1 MKLKRFIFL
10 FFCVGAIGLSGV
22 KVRALLP
29 QEPALPGELPFV
41 RVEDLK
47 DISAS
52 ANDPEIEPLNER
64 LNDNPDDYEAR
75 LLKGLLLF
83 QKGLLVEAIYELQD
97 LTGRA
102 PRFQLAHLVLGDL
115 LIARYGR
122 FQPLQADRLDM
133 ELAEVSKTQI
143 AHLQSEAR
151 ARLTGYLSL
160 VGNTAVPE
168 VLLSLSPETKYA
180 LVVDKSKNRLYVF
193 SNSGAGLPPTL
204 IDHFYIVL
212 GKVPG
217 NKLKEG
223 DLKTP
228 NGVYFVT
235 SYLADEELPPL
246 YGAGA
251 FPVNYPNEFDRRL
264 KKTGR
269 GIWLH
274 GTDKSLYS
282 RPPLDSEGC
291 VVLTNDEFDE
301 ITQYVEVGR
310 TPIVISDRVN
320 WISSQ
325 QWLGENIEIQAA
337 LETWRQRWES
347 ADTGR
352 YLQFYAS
359 DFWSDGYDLTHWK
372 QYKKQVFAGKTYQK
386 IELTDLSLLAY
397 PLHDDKRPMVVANF
411 VQRYR
416 SNNYNGDM
424 RKRLYLVKEDRHWQ
438 ILYEGPQ

>member
-1 MKLKRFIFL
+1 MKFKRLL
-10 FFCVGAIGLSGV
+10 FSILLVVAIGFSGARV
-22 KVRALLP
+22 GALLP
-29 QEPALPGELPFV
+29 EPPPAREQLSLVRPELSTGV
-41 RVEDLK
+41 ADLVG
-47 DISAS
+47 
-52 ANDPEIEPLNER
+52 DPEIEPLMAR
-64 LNDNPDDYEAR
+64 LQNNPDDYEAH

-83 QKGLLVEAIYELQD
+83 QKGLLSAAIDELTD
-97 LTGRA
+97 LTTRA
-102 PRFQLAHLVLGDL
+102 PKFQLAHLVLGDL

-122 FQPLQADRLDM
+122 FEPLQADQLGI
-133 ELAEVSKTQI
+133 ELEDSYQLQI
-143 AHLQSEAR
+143 GWLQSEAR

-168 VLLSLSPETKYA
+168 MLLSLSAETQYA

-193 SNSGAGLPPTL
+193 YNPGAGLPPTL

-217 NKLKEG
+217 DKVREG

-235 SYLADEELPPL
+235 SYLADEQLPPL
-246 YGAGA
+246 YGTGA

-291 VVLTNDEFDE
+291 VVLTNDEFNE
-301 ITQYVEVGR
+301 ISQYVEVGR
-310 TPIVISDRVN
+310 TPVIISDQVK
-320 WISSQ
+320 WVSSQ
-325 QWLGENIEIQAA
+325 QWLSRNIEIQAA

-347 ADTGR
+347 ADAKR
-352 YLQFYAS
+352 YLQFYADS
-359 DFWSDGYDLTHWK
+359 FWSDNYDLRRWEE
-372 QYKKQVFAGKTYQK
+372 YKKQVFAAKTFQK
-386 IELTDLSLLAY
+386 IELSDLSLLAY
-397 PLHDDKRPMVVANF
+397 PRSEEQRPMVVANF

-424 RKRLYLVKEDRHWQ
+424 RKRLYLIKEDDRWK
-438 ILYEGPQ
+438 ILYEGRQ